1 MTFSYKAYDD
11 KGVSVRGRLEA
22 ADAREASR
30 QLLAKGLY
38 VRTLAAEKVR
48 RGGLNDGVRSALY
61 QELSALIGAGLPL
74 DRALS
79 LLSDERPDAAAA
91 LSAVLAGVREG
102 QGLADS
108 LERAGAGLSS
118 FERAAIASAERS
130 ATLPAMLTRLA
141 DHLEA
146 SEKIRSD
153 IRSALVY
160 PCFVLALGALV
171 AAVMLGYIAPLTTKT
186 LLDAGIE
193 LPASSQMLVKGAKAV
208 VFVILPIVVALLAA
222 FGAARWRASRDERFA
237 IRLDRFLLDL
247 PWAGPAR
254 LLASQRFADLLGT
267 LVESGLT
274 VPGALPLAGAGTGHP
289 FLASSIAA
297 ATDRIR
303 AGTAP
308 FEALS
313 SVPYVGALLSQWLR
327 VGEAGGCLP
336 QMLSVAARRL
346 RAQWSHALSVK
357 LSMVGPV
364 LLALVGAFV
373 LVLSLALILP
383 VVQLSTRI

>member
-11 KGVSVRGRLEA
+11 QGTSVRGHLEA

-30 QLLAKGLY
+30 LLLAKGLY
-38 VRTLAAEKVR
+38 VRTLSAETVR
-48 RGGLNDGVRSALY
+48 RGGLRAGARSALY
-61 QELSALIGAGLPL
+61 QELSALLGAGLPL

-79 LLSDERPDAAAA
+79 LLTDERPDAAVA
-91 LSAVLAGVREG
+91 LAAVLSGVREG
-102 QGLADS
+102 LGLADS
-108 LERAGAGLSS
+108 LEKAGAGLSA
-118 FERAAIASAERS
+118 FERAAIASAETS
-130 ATLPAMLTRLA
+130 ATLPAMLARLA
-141 DHLEA
+141 EHLEA

-160 PCFVLALGALV
+160 PCFVLGLGALV
-171 AAVMLGYIAPLTTKT
+171 AAVMLGYIAPLTTRT
-186 LLDAGIE
+186 LLDAGIA
-193 LPASSQMLVKGAKAV
+193 LPPSSQMLVTGARAV
-208 VFVILPIVVALLAA
+208 VFVLLPIAAVLFAA
-222 FGAARWRASRDERFA
+222 FGAARWRASRSEAFAVRF
-237 IRLDRFLLDL
+237 DRFLLSL

-254 LLASQRFADLLGT
+254 LLAAQRFADLLGT

-274 VPGALPLAGAGTGHP
+274 VPGALPLSGAGTGHP
-289 FLASSIAA
+289 YLAASIAA

-303 AGTAP
+303 AGAAP

-313 SVPYVGALLSQWLR
+313 SVPYVGAFLSQWLR

-357 LSMVGPV
+357 LSLVGPV

-383 VVQLSTRI
+383 VVQLSTGM